1 MLQEIDFVKLTGIGV
16 VTGHSTATLT
26 IKQEIAKLVG
36 IGVLHMHT
44 TATLTMLETVIIL
57 VPITVL
63 VDTIFAPVIMD
74 TSPNVDQVEIHTFIS
89 VTEEY
94 ITTPVEEITQ
104 ALFMSATVKLVIH
117 NMLDLFNL
125 YQIL

>member
-1 MLQEIDFVKLTGIGV
+1 MLQEIDIVKLTGIGV
-16 VTGHSTATLT
+16 VIGHLTAMLT
-26 IKQEIAKLVG
+26 INQDLAKVVG
-36 IGVLHMHT
+36 IGVLHMHI

-57 VPITVL
+57 VPITVV
-63 VDTIFAPVIMD
+63 VDTIFAPVLMD
-74 TSPNVDQVEIHTFIS
+74 TSMPVVETSIN

-94 ITTPVEEITQ
+94 TTTPVVEITQ

-117 NMLDLFNL
+117 NMLDLFNP